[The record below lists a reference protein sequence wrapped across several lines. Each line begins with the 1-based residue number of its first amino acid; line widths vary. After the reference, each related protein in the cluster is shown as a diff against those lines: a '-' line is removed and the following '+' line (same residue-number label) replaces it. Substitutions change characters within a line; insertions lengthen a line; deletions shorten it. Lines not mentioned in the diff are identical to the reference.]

1 MILNDD
7 IETIVLLP
15 LRKVFPFYGVLT
27 AGAAARQRSIL
38 GCLSVCQH
46 VYGKTTGPIF
56 MKLERV

>member
-15 LRKVFPFYGVLT
+15 LRKDFPFYGVLT
-27 AGAAARQRSIL
+27 AGAVARQRSIL

-46 VYGKTTGPIF
+46 VYGKTNGPIC
-56 MKLERV
+56 M